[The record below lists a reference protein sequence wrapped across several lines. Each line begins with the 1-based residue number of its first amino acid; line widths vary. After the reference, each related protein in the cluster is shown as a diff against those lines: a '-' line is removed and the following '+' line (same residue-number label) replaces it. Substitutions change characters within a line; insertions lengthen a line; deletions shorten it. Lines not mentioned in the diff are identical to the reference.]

1 MRKNT
6 KEEKRAA
13 RADYWR
19 ELISE
24 QKRRGVSVQRFCE
37 DRGLTEQSFYVWRKR
52 LKKETPMQFA
62 LLQTGSTGHTAS
74 VEPALEVVL
83 RTGERL
89 RIGASVNVAALRLV
103 LEALRA

>member
-1 MRKNT
+1 MRKNV

-13 RADYWR
+13 RAEYWR
-19 ELISE
+19 ELIAE
-24 QKRRGVSVQRFCE
+24 QKRSGVSVHRFCE

-62 LLQTGSTGHTAS
+62 LVQTGPSGPAGGA
-74 VEPALEVVL
+74 EAALEVVL

>member
-1 MRKNT
+1 MRKST

-13 RADYWR
+13 RAEYWR
-19 ELISE
+19 ELITE
-24 QKRRGVSVQRFCE
+24 QKRSGSSVQRFCQ

-52 LKKETPMQFA
+52 LKKETPMHFA
-62 LLQTGSTGHTAS
+62 LVQTGSIGSTGGGEAT
-74 VEPALEVVL
+74 LEVVL

-89 RIGASVNVAALRLV
+89 RIGTSVNVAALRLV

>member
-1 MRKNT
+1 MRKST

-13 RADYWR
+13 RAEYWR
-19 ELISE
+19 ELIAE
-24 QKRRGVSVQRFCE
+24 QKRSGVSVQRFCE

-52 LKKETPMQFA
+52 LKKEPPMQFA
-62 LLQTGSTGHTAS
+62 LVQTGLTGHAG
-74 VEPALEVVL
+74 ERDAAFEVVL

-89 RIGASVNVAALRLV
+89 RIGAGVNVAALRLV